1 MAWIT
6 YEKTD
11 GASKIAVDIDE
22 RGCIILTTDD
32 KLFSVRLTAT
42 EARRIANE
50 ILALV

>member
-11 GASKIAVDIDE
+11 GASKLAIDKGE
-22 RGCIILTTDD
+22 KGSIILTTDD
-32 KLFSVRLTAT
+32 DLLTIKLTAT